1 MTTSLLHIY
10 SSITMCFTNSTKK
23 PWKCW
28 ELNTQTLSIWTPAIT
43 VYMPVG
49 GGEKGAQQG
58 VALLSLRPGGLC
70 FGLTPERCHL
80 WPGSAQFDAFKLVME
95 KKITKAKSPTRGIRG
110 GRGLRPTLRRDIL
123 ASLSGSYYV
132 VLTYSRCLYW
142 LVKNSSKDSTEFTFS
157 LLYLARYHGGTCV
170 SGLVNL
176 RSSQCYEL
184 SHRS

>member
-110 GRGLRPTLRRDIL
+110 GEVWDLHCGEIFWLHFRGAIMSSSHTVDVYIDWLKTHPRIQQSSHFLFYIL
-123 ASLSGSYYV
+123 HVIMGV
-132 VLTYSRCLYW
+132 PVSR
-142 LVKNSSKDSTEFTFS
+142 V
-157 LLYLARYHGGTCV
+157 
-170 SGLVNL
+170 
-176 RSSQCYEL
+176 
-184 SHRS
+184 

>member
-1 MTTSLLHIY
+1 MKVLSAEHTDTFYLDSCNY
-10 SSITMCFTNSTKK
+10 SKYA
-23 PWKCW
+23 CW
-28 ELNTQTLSIWTPAIT
+28 RWGEGSPA
-43 VYMPVG
+43 G
-49 GGEKGAQQG
+49 GRPALFEAGWVVLWPHSGE
-58 VALLSLRPGGLC
+58 V
-70 FGLTPERCHL
+70 HL

-95 KKITKAKSPTRGIRG
+95 KQITKAKSPTRGIRG

-132 VLTYSRCLYW
+132 DLTYSRCLYW